1 MGPKNKAAEK
11 PKGKDA
17 GAGGKAAKG
26 AKGAKKDKKAADD
39 DKPVKLK
46 GGQSIDVR
54 HILCAKMS
62 KRDEALAKIEENPSL
77 ARFTEI
83 AREYDED
90 KPKAGGALGWKT
102 KGSLDHAF
110 EEVAYALE
118 PSSGSKIHIGQAK
131 TVHGYHLIV
140 VEGRK

>member
-17 GAGGKAAKG
+17 GAGSKAAKG

-54 HILCAKMS
+54 HILVS
-62 KRDEALAKIEENPSL
+62 LL
-77 ARFTEI
+77 ARCRTAPFGHDTI
-83 AREYDED
+83 
-90 KPKAGGALGWKT
+90 
-102 KGSLDHAF
+102 
-110 EEVAYALE
+110 
-118 PSSGSKIHIGQAK
+118 
-131 TVHGYHLIV
+131 
-140 VEGRK
+140 